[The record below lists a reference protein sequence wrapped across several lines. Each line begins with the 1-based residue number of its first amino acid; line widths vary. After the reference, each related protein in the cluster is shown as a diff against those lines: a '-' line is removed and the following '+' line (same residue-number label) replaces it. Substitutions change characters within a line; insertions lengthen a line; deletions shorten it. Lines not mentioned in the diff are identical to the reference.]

1 MTAIHEKLWRIRVW
15 LWLQQKLVAAE
26 PPKKPEDAPQKLMNI
41 DIYPEVSCLRT
52 DKILVNLKHYQSDT
66 QKDTNYMLECF
77 AKGNDPKATWDS
89 ISGTIELIL
98 DKLAFAFQIPIMK
111 VRFEML
117 DMTPPLIIQTERS
130 GLTGNQVPSIQ
141 KDSTIRMMENY
152 GNKISP
158 KLLNSKTDEMVESSI
173 RWFAKGLMAS
183 AIVDKF
189 SAYWIALESLSMP
202 TKPREKI
209 FFKCQKCGFEI
220 QECTACKTS
229 SKHYPDT
236 KERLSDLVVKKLE
249 FPQDVFDS
257 LWNARMMFHARNK
270 LSEQEVQQLFN
281 NTIEVRKVV
290 IKALKNRL
298 DLAEEES
305 PVLLDDGIAQAGEAF
320 LGIRSKLTKEDIQS
334 FDEVKLLLRATLYKG
349 THLLG

>member
-1 MTAIHEKLWRIRVW
+1 MTDTHEKLWRIRIW
-15 LWLQQKLVAAE
+15 LWLPQKVVAAE
-26 PPKKPEDAPQKLMNI
+26 PPKKPGDAPQKLKSI
-41 DIYPEVSCLRT
+41 DIYPEIVCLRN
-52 DKILVNLKHYQSDT
+52 DQILVNLKHNQADA
-66 QKDTNYMLECF
+66 QKDANYMLECYV
-77 AKGNDPKATWDS
+77 KGNDPKATWDS

-98 DKLAFAFQIPIMK
+98 DKLAFAFQIPILK
-111 VRFEML
+111 IRFEML
-117 DMTPPLIIQTERS
+117 DIMPPLIVQAERP
-130 GLTGNQVPSIQ
+130 GLIGNMVPSIQ
-141 KDSTIRMMENY
+141 KDSTIRMMEDY
-152 GNKISP
+152 SNKISP
-158 KLLNSKTDEMVESSI
+158 KLLNSKTDEMVEASI
-173 RWFAKGLMAS
+173 RWFAKGLIAS

-209 FFKCQKCGFEI
+209 FFKCQKCGSEI
-220 QECTACKTS
+220 QECPVCHTS

-236 KERLSDLVVKKLE
+236 KERLNDLVVKKLE

-290 IKALKNRL
+290 TKALKNRL

-305 PVLLDDGIAQAGEAF
+305 PVLINSGIAQAGEF
-320 LGIRSKLTKEDIQS
+320 IMGIRIKITKEDIHS
-334 FDEVKLLLRATLYKG
+334 FSEIKPVLKATLYKN